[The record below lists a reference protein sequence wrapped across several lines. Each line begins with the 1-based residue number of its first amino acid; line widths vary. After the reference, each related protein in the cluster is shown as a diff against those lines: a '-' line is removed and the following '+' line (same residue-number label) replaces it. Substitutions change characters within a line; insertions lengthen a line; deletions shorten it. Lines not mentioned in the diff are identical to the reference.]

1 MIAVEKRV
9 VSPEEYL
16 AIERQAL
23 EKSEFFNG
31 EIIPMAGATRN
42 HNRINENLSVLIG
55 TFLEEASCQ
64 SFSSDM
70 RVHLPATGFYA
81 YPDIVIVCGEPEL
94 LPDGFDNLLNPAVLI
109 EVISEGTED
118 YDRGRKFL
126 RYRSIPS
133 FQEYVLVD
141 SQRVSVEVWRK
152 NDLGQWTLTEQPTD
166 LSGQFTIHTIG
177 LTLPLSKAYARTTGL
192 VQS

>member
-1 MIAVEKRV
+1 MIAVEKRM

-23 EKSEFFNG
+23 DKSEFFNG

-42 HNRINENLSVLIG
+42 HNRITENLSILIG
-55 TFLEEASCQ
+55 AFLEEAPCQ

-70 RVHLPATGFYA
+70 RVHLPATGLYA
-81 YPDIVIVCGEPEL
+81 YPDILIVCGEPEL

-133 FQEYVLVD
+133 FQEYVLID
-141 SQRVSVEVWRK
+141 SQQVAVEVWRK
-152 NDLGQWTLTEQPTD
+152 NDLGQWTLTEQSTEI
-166 LSGQFTIHTIG
+166 SSQFTIQTIG
-177 LTLPLSKAYARTTGL
+177 LTIPLAKAYTRTTGL
-192 VQS
+192 VYD

>member
-1 MIAVEKRV
+1 MITVEKQTI
-9 VSPEEYL
+9 SPEEYL

-23 EKSEFFNG
+23 DKSEFFNG

-42 HNRINENLSVLIG
+42 HNRINENLSILIG
-55 TFLEEASCQ
+55 AFLEETACQ

-70 RVHLPATGFYA
+70 RVHLPATGLYA

-94 LPDGFDNLLNPAVLI
+94 LPGDFDNLLNPVVLI

-133 FQEYVLVD
+133 FQEYILID
-141 SQRVSVEVWRK
+141 SQRVAVEVWRK
-152 NDLGQWTLTEQPTD
+152 NELGQWTLMEQSTD
-166 LSGQFTIHTIG
+166 LSSQFTIQTID
-177 LTLPLSKAYARTTGL
+177 LTIRLSKAYARTTGL
-192 VQS
+192 IAG